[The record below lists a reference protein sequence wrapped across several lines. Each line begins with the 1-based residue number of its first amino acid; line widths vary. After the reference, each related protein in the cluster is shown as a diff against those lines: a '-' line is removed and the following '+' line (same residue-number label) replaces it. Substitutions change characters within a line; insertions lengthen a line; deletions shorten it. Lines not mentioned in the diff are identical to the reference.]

1 MSAAGGKKDERVLGA
16 HMCKECRWDE
26 WSDVHSGRV
35 ARMFHKCCALKSGKG
50 WTFISWLAISW
61 HFIICPEHR
70 FKREII
76 LPFNSIFNSKSSYIK
91 ICYLQMNIP
100 VKNPKSTSFQFWSR
114 LVVVPPVRSA
124 QTTMST
130 FAFPNISGLKRL
142 LNKDALGTQE
152 TSQNFLLRR
161 FWLCIMMAGSYCPPC
176 LYPPAFGKLP
186 PLSDMVRSGWIAT
199 AWCSQPQIREGE

>member
-1 MSAAGGKKDERVLGA
+1 MRWVKWRAQRSCCTNVPQMLRAQIGQGLDLHILAGHFVTLHHLPRTSFQKGDIQLFCHLIEYLIPNHLTSKYA
-16 HMCKECRWDE
+16 IWRWI
-26 WSDVHSGRV
+26 
-35 ARMFHKCCALKSGKG
+35 FLK
-50 WTFISWLAISW
+50 
-61 HFIICPEHR
+61 
-70 FKREII
+70 
-76 LPFNSIFNSKSSYIK
+76 
-91 ICYLQMNIP
+91 
-100 VKNPKSTSFQFWSR
+100 KNPKSTSFQFWSW

>member
-1 MSAAGGKKDERVLGA
+1 MSEVTCTAVVLHECSTNAARSNRARAGPSYLGWPFRDTSSFA
-16 HMCKECRWDE
+16 QNIVSKGR
-26 WSDVHSGRV
+26 HS
-35 ARMFHKCCALKSGKG
+35 
-50 WTFISWLAISW
+50 
-61 HFIICPEHR
+61 
-70 FKREII
+70 II

-91 ICYLQMNIP
+91 ICYLQLNIP
-100 VKNPKSTSFQFWSR
+100 VKNPKSTSFQFWSW